1 MTAVVELELSYLA
14 AAVPDVASCKRRE
27 MRDVYFP
34 ANAAHAKLRIRQKD
48 ERYELTKK
56 TQLDPQDAGAQR
68 EENIEL
74 TKEEFDAL
82 AAGHGRELRK
92 TRYYLPYN
100 GYTAEVDVFKGELK
114 GLVII
119 EFEFATLE
127 EKAAFTM
134 PDFCLVD
141 VTQDDFIAGG
151 VLAGKTYAD
160 IKPYLEPYK
169 YKPI

>member
-1 MTAVVELELSYLA
+1 MTATIELELSYLA
-14 AAVPDVASCKRRE
+14 AAVPDVTNCKHRE

-34 ANAAHAKLRIRQKD
+34 ADVAHAKLRIRQKD
-48 ERYELTKK
+48 EQYELTKK
-56 TQLDPQDAGAQR
+56 TQLDPHDAGAQR
-68 EENIEL
+68 EENVEL
-74 TKEEFDAL
+74 TKQEFDAL
-82 AAGHGRELRK
+82 AAGLGRELRK
-92 TRYYLPYN
+92 TRYFLPYN

-134 PDFCLVD
+134 PDFCLAD

-160 IKPYLEPYK
+160 IKQHLEPYN
-169 YKPI
+169 YKPL